1 MLYLRFFYLLKMLV
15 FIFFFSDLKA
25 SEIVLN
31 CKLTSGISG
40 EQDETDVEFKN
51 MVDIDES
58 QILYLDI
65 ENNWLFNL
73 PFSEYKKNKI
83 KFSEM
88 NTSINDFSV
97 FTFAQL
103 EKDKVLINKHVIEL
117 NRYSGFLKY
126 NFETTYEKIYRTGYC
141 EIAKKKMF

>member
-1 MLYLRFFYLLKMLV
+1 MLYHRFFILLKTLV

-25 SEIVLN
+25 KEIVLN

-58 QILYLDI
+58 QVLYLDI
-65 ENNWLFNL
+65 ENNWLFNQPL
-73 PFSEYKKNKI
+73 REYKKNKI

-88 NTSINDFSV
+88 NTSINNFLV
-97 FTFAQL
+97 ITFAQL

-117 NRYSGFLKY
+117 NRYSGFL
-126 NFETTYEKIYRTGYC
+126 
-141 EIAKKKMF
+141 